1 MANDP
6 AIYAAEY
13 TIVTTEKSETDKFLQ
28 AMRGSI
34 ADQSFVKLTLG
45 KADGTSD
52 VRKCVVVPVVVKN
65 MPQLRFVT
73 SYARKDVTEIR
84 STDEGIAEIGKL
96 IGDPFLSATLFTTHQ
111 DVTLIF
117 NRRGEPRLM
126 TSKPTLTI
134 AETPSHN
141 RKKDHAVE
149 PTRPYLFHLG
159 VTLEDGRV
167 KPSMYAKFKHISHFI
182 EIVDDVIRAS
192 PIHNANELSVV
203 DIGSGKGYLTFA
215 LYDFL
220 TSRLGKPCTMTGID
234 VREDMVKLC
243 SDLARRVQFS
253 GLKFEA
259 ATAGQAPPSPV
270 DLLVALHACDTA
282 TDEAIYRGVAGKAA
296 VIIAAPCCQHELA
309 PQLAA
314 PDDALRGLV
323 KFGLLKQRQADL
335 ITDAARALLLEASG
349 YKVKI
354 IEFVS
359 TEHTAKNIL
368 LVAIRSDD
376 VNCDAARRQYQ
387 ALKAGAGFK
396 SHRLEVLL
404 ASAVE
409 QA

>member
-13 TIVTTEKSETDKFLQ
+13 TVMTTEKSATDQLLE

-34 ADQSFVKLTLG
+34 ADQSFIKLTLG
-45 KADGTSD
+45 KVAGTSD
-52 VRKCVVVPVVVKN
+52 VRKCVVVPVIVKN
-65 MPQLRFVT
+65 TPQLRFVT
-73 SYARKDVTEIR
+73 RHARKDVTEIR

-96 IGDPFLSATLFTTHQ
+96 IGKSYLSATMFTAQ
-111 DVTLIF
+111 NDVTLVF
-117 NRRGEPRLM
+117 NKRGEPHLT
-126 TSKPTLTI
+126 TSKPTFTT
-134 AETPSHN
+134 AETPAHN

-167 KPSMYAKFKHISHFI
+167 KPSMYAKFKQISHFI

-243 SDLARRVQFS
+243 SDLARRMQFS
-253 GLKFEA
+253 GLTFEA
-259 ATAGQAPPSPV
+259 AAAENAPPNAI

-282 TDEAIYRGVAGKAA
+282 TDEAIYRGIAGKAA

-309 PQLAA
+309 PQLAVA
-314 PDDALRGLV
+314 DDALRGLV

-376 VNCDAARRQYQ
+376 VNCDAARRQYR

-396 SHRLEVLL
+396 THRLEQLL
-404 ASAVE
+404 ASSVKLA
-409 QA
+409 